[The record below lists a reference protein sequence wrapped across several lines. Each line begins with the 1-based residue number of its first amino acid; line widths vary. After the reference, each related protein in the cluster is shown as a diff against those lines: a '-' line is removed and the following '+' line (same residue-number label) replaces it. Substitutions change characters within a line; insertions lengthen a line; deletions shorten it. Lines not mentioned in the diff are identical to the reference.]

1 MKGKGVIMADRPF
14 LYPNVTSVPGARPLG
29 EVAEKKKP
37 DGVKSDFDHVLDT
50 TLDTKGTKEQALE
63 KARNLNVGDNGKS
76 GDLKAPGTLGS
87 LDRTGLLTKDLG
99 AIKQPLKFSAHAS
112 QRLSERKIQLDAA
125 TMSKV
130 SDAIDKAEAKGIEDT
145 LVLTTDAALI
155 VNVKNRT
162 VITAMDK
169 QSLNGN
175 VFTNIDGAVIV

>member
-1 MKGKGVIMADRPF
+1 MADRPF
-14 LYPNVTSVPGARPLG
+14 LYPNVTSVPGTRVDRD
-29 EVAEKKKP
+29 VAEKRKP
-37 DGVKSDFDHVLDT
+37 DGVKSDFDHVFDKAIDSKTDQIGNASGAGKLD
-50 TLDTKGTKEQALE
+50 
-63 KARNLNVGDNGKS
+63 
-76 GDLKAPGTLGS
+76 S
-87 LDRTGLLTKDLG
+87 LDRSGMLAKDLG
-99 AIKQPLKFSAHAS
+99 SIKQPLKFSAHAS

-125 TMSKV
+125 TMARV